1 MESFVIK
8 GGQPLSG
15 AIRPAGNKNAALPIV
30 AASLL
35 ADEPVVLR
43 NVPQIL

>member
-15 AIRPAGNKNAALPIV
+15 TIRPAGNKNAALPIV
-30 AASLL
+30 SASLL
-35 ADEPVVLR
+35 ADEPVKGAT
-43 NVPQIL
+43 P